1 MSTSSSI
8 LLKTSSTTMS
18 IDDKNKL
25 NAVQSNDP
33 IITPLIPFKF
43 NHSFDV
49 NHKNNLLNII
59 PSTHV
64 DSTITPPLTPPNTAM
79 NTPAKSP
86 KNNYFEDFNYISSS
100 SDNFSPSSLNVSDPM
115 NSNLTTPIT
124 DSLPNDDTK
133 SDNKGEICIFTQVST
148 TIATV
153 QQPPTSLLKATKK
166 YPIRFRSS
174 PNFKITKSSDQSNSD
189 STMLSNLDI
198 DHYPDSSIST
208 TTSDFEKDS
217 SQEINSD
224 SMMFDGTM
232 LNDYAI
238 ENPKRNK
245 EYHSFFKSIPCNEYL
260 LNDFGCALQKE
271 ILLQGRIYVSLNHIC
286 FHANILGWVT
296 DVVIPFSDIKCIEKK
311 MTALVIPNAIQITTV
326 KSKYLFAS
334 FIFRDGAYDLF
345 VKLWRRVNPTYG
357 HRSSLSDGS
366 SDSTQTSPS
375 RATNDISCNNSGS
388 STESEQ
394 AKDSDNEKCIN
405 EKLKPRNGKFSLPR
419 IPLISKQSSRT
430 FEKFTINKNNSSPNL
445 SLRNDLSGNDLSNIS
460 DHGNISESNSK
471 KKKLL
476 TPLKISIPK
485 MSNKQQTLPSIEI
498 SQPKESKCKCL
509 LQDEHSKFV
518 ILDTKYTGSI
528 ESIYAILFDSNFVL
542 DFVRKLENNNDID
555 FGNWSTDE
563 NSCMTRNISYI
574 KKLSNPLGPKSTKC
588 YLTDEVFYVTIMT
601 TTKTPDVPAGTSFCV
616 KTRTCLMWAGAN
628 KTRVIVTG
636 NVEFSKRTILK
647 VPIEKG
653 CMDGQMSYYKL
664 LDKALRKHIFPKHT
678 DFKESSISKD
688 DDSKSKQSRS
698 HSIRSNRSKRSIH
711 SSRSIS
717 RRSSPLQNDD
727 EDTMSLSQF
736 ILSTLITILSQI
748 IEMILFVIQKL
759 KVPNLETLMIWA
771 LLLSLGVNI
780 WIWISMRDINYKIE
794 HIVQKKKLDLEF
806 YKRIELN
813 ENDNDLVIRNYL
825 SNVDFGD
832 YEFNVDDFDKIFNY
846 KK

>member
-1 MSTSSSI
+1 MSASSSI
-8 LLKTSSTTMS
+8 LLTSSPTTMS

-33 IITPLIPFKF
+33 LITPLIPFKF

-49 NHKNNLLNII
+49 NHKNNLLNVI
-59 PSTHV
+59 PSAHV

-86 KNNYFEDFNYISSS
+86 KNYYFEDFNYVSTF
-100 SDNFSPSSLNVSDPM
+100 SDNFSPSSSNISSVSDPM
-115 NSNLTTPIT
+115 NSNLNTPIT
-124 DSLPNDDTK
+124 DSSSLPNDDTK

-153 QQPPTSLLKATKK
+153 QQPTTSLLKSTKK
-166 YPIRFRSS
+166 PSPIRFRSS
-174 PNFKITKSSDQSNSD
+174 PKITKSSDYSNSD
-189 STMLSNLDI
+189 STMVSNLDI

-217 SQEINSD
+217 SQEIKLNHSD

-238 ENPKRNK
+238 ENPKRNR

-260 LNDFGCALQKE
+260 LNDYGCALQKE

-345 VKLWRRVNPTYG
+345 VKLRQRVKPTYG
-357 HRSSLSDGS
+357 HRSSLSDCS

-375 RATNDISCNNSGS
+375 RATNYISCNNSGS
-388 STESEQ
+388 GTESEQ
-394 AKDSDNEKCIN
+394 AKDSDNEKFIN
-405 EKLKPRNGKFSLPR
+405 EKLKPSQPRNGKFSLPR
-419 IPLISKQSSRT
+419 IPLISKQSSRN
-430 FEKFTINKNNSSPNL
+430 FEKLTINKNNSSPNL
-445 SLRNDLSGNDLSNIS
+445 SLGNDLSGNDLSNIS
-460 DHGNISESNSK
+460 DHGNISESSSK
-471 KKKLL
+471 KKRLL
-476 TPLKISIPK
+476 TPLKISVPK
-485 MSNKQQTLPSIEI
+485 MTSKQQTLPSIEI
-498 SQPKESKCKCL
+498 IQPKESKCKCL

-518 ILDTKYTGSI
+518 ILDTKYNGSI

-542 DFVRKLENNNDID
+542 EFVRKLENNNDIE

-588 YLTDEVFYVTIMT
+588 YLTDEILYKDFDDHVTIMT

-653 CMDGQMSYYKL
+653 
-664 LDKALRKHIFPKHT
+664 
-678 DFKESSISKD
+678 
-688 DDSKSKQSRS
+688 
-698 HSIRSNRSKRSIH
+698 
-711 SSRSIS
+711 
-717 RRSSPLQNDD
+717 
-727 EDTMSLSQF
+727 
-736 ILSTLITILSQI
+736 
-748 IEMILFVIQKL
+748 
-759 KVPNLETLMIWA
+759 
-771 LLLSLGVNI
+771 
-780 WIWISMRDINYKIE
+780 
-794 HIVQKKKLDLEF
+794 
-806 YKRIELN
+806 
-813 ENDNDLVIRNYL
+813 
-825 SNVDFGD
+825 
-832 YEFNVDDFDKIFNY
+832 
-846 KK
+846 

>member
-1 MSTSSSI
+1 MSASSSI
-8 LLKTSSTTMS
+8 LLTSSSTTMS

-33 IITPLIPFKF
+33 LITPLIPFKF

-49 NHKNNLLNII
+49 NHKNNLLNVI
-59 PSTHV
+59 PSAHV

-86 KNNYFEDFNYISSS
+86 KNYYFEDFNYVSTS
-100 SDNFSPSSLNVSDPM
+100 SDNFSPSSSNISSVSDPM
-115 NSNLTTPIT
+115 NSNLNTPIT
-124 DSLPNDDTK
+124 DSSSLPNDDTK

-153 QQPPTSLLKATKK
+153 QQPPTSLLKSTKK
-166 YPIRFRSS
+166 PSPIRFRSS
-174 PNFKITKSSDQSNSD
+174 PKITKSSDYSNSD
-189 STMLSNLDI
+189 STIVSNLDI

-208 TTSDFEKDS
+208 TTSDFEKDN
-217 SQEINSD
+217 SQEIKLNHSD

-238 ENPKRNK
+238 ENPKRNR

-260 LNDFGCALQKE
+260 LN
-271 ILLQGRIYVSLNHIC
+271 
-286 FHANILGWVT
+286 
-296 DVVIPFSDIKCIEKK
+296 
-311 MTALVIPNAIQITTV
+311 ALVIPNAIQITTV

-345 VKLWRRVNPTYG
+345 VKLRQRVNPTYG
-357 HRSSLSDGS
+357 HRSSLSDCS

-375 RATNDISCNNSGS
+375 RATNYISCNNSGS
-388 STESEQ
+388 GTESEQ
-394 AKDSDNEKCIN
+394 AKDSDNEKFIN
-405 EKLKPRNGKFSLPR
+405 EKLKPSQPRNGKFSLPR

-430 FEKFTINKNNSSPNL
+430 FEKLTINKNNSSPNL
-445 SLRNDLSGNDLSNIS
+445 SLGNDLSGNDLSNIS
-460 DHGNISESNSK
+460 DHGNISESSSK
-471 KKKLL
+471 KKRLL
-476 TPLKISIPK
+476 TPLKISVPK
-485 MSNKQQTLPSIEI
+485 MTSKQQTLPSIEI
-498 SQPKESKCKCL
+498 IQPKESKCKCL

-518 ILDTKYTGSI
+518 ILDTKYNGSI

-542 DFVRKLENNNDID
+542 EFVRKLENNNDIE

-588 YLTDEVFYVTIMT
+588 YLTDE
-601 TTKTPDVPAGTSFCV
+601 
-616 KTRTCLMWAGAN
+616 
-628 KTRVIVTG
+628 
-636 NVEFSKRTILK
+636 IL
-647 VPIEKG
+647 
-653 CMDGQMSYYKL
+653 YKN
-664 LDKALRKHIFPKHT
+664 F
-678 DFKESSISKD
+678 D
-688 DDSKSKQSRS
+688 D
-698 HSIRSNRSKRSIH
+698 
-711 SSRSIS
+711 IS
-717 RRSSPLQNDD
+717 RRSFPLQNED

-748 IEMILFVIQKL
+748 IEMIVFVIQKL
-759 KVPNLETLMIWA
+759 KVPSLETMMIWA

-794 HIVQKKKLDLEF
+794 NIVLKKKLDFEF

-813 ENDNDLVIRNYL
+813 ENDNDLIIRRYL
-825 SNVDFGD
+825 FNDEIGD
-832 YEFNVDDFDKIFNY
+832 NEFNVDDFDKFFNY

>member
-260 LNDFGCALQKE
+260 LNE

-394 AKDSDNEKCIN
+394 AKDSDN

-588 YLTDEVFYVTIMT
+588 YLTDEVLYKDFDDYVTIMT

-653 CMDGQMSYYKL
+653 CMDGQ
-664 LDKALRKHIFPKHT
+664 I
-678 DFKESSISKD
+678 
-688 DDSKSKQSRS
+688 
-698 HSIRSNRSKRSIH
+698 
-711 SSRSIS
+711 IS